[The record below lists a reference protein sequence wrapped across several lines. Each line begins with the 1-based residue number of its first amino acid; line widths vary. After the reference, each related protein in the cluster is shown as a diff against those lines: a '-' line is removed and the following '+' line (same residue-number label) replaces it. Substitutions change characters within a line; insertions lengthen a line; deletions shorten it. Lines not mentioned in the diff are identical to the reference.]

1 VKLKVLTLLL
11 LCLLLVMSVAVAA
24 NGEELRRQLI
34 SAGGGTSQNG
44 AYAVQASIG
53 QAVAGYKENPTI
65 ELHSG
70 FWNGSV
76 PKYELFLSTVLNR
89 SP

>member
-1 VKLKVLTLLL
+1 VKPKVLMILL
-11 LCLLLVMSVAVAA
+11 LCLLMVVSVAVAA
-24 NGEELRRQLI
+24 NGEDLRRQLI

-53 QAVAGYKENPTI
+53 QAVAGYTEDSTI
-65 ELHSG
+65 ELHAG

-76 PKYELFLSTVLNR
+76 PKYEVFLSAVRN
-89 SP
+89 SFP